1 MSTTTNLKIFFKYPN
16 KSLVKSSHQKQN
28 LPTFPTKNPGIE
40 KFRPKKPFDH
50 PRHSHGERSRETI
63 TASGAKGTVTAKL
76 LELRV
81 FFNLFLL
88 FASTCN

>member
-1 MSTTTNLKIFFKYPN
+1 MREHYNESQDCFKYPN

-50 PRHSHGERSRETI
+50 PRHSRGERSREPY
-63 TASGAKGTVTAKL
+63 TASGAKGTMESLLVTTNKG
-76 LELRV
+76 LREDWG
-81 FFNLFLL
+81 
-88 FASTCN
+88 